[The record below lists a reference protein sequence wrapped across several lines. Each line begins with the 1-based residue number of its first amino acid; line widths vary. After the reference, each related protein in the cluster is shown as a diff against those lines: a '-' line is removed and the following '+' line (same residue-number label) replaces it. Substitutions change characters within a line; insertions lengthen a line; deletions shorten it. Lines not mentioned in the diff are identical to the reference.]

1 MFQSL
6 TFPPHPAGMRT
17 QLQNQEAR
25 NDSVA
30 EWFEVFFRDWRN
42 RQSVGKGEVL
52 QVQAS
57 TVLIISDEVD
67 FSRRITARWQMERNV
82 PTFTLLSGDLWP
94 RFAVDVF
101 DVAIVGELRRDLLS
115 VVLEPLHSTGQPI
128 FCVCQDAATAQL
140 VRERWPRVAVLRSS
154 EHWLET
160 LVLASCEA
168 VHRSRSESRA
178 RAAEAACATLDRQ
191 ATLGRYMLEMRH
203 NLNNALTS
211 VLGNSDLLLLE
222 PGSHSAQT
230 RAQIETI
237 RNMTLRIHEIM
248 QRFSSLE
255 KEMHVVAQQ
264 AEQDSGKSY
273 AAVAAGT

>member
-1 MFQSL
+1 VE
-6 TFPPHPAGMRT
+6 TP
-17 QLQNQEAR
+17 
-25 NDSVA
+25 
-30 EWFEVFFRDWRN
+30 
-42 RQSVGKGEVL
+42 
-52 QVQAS
+52 
-57 TVLIISDEVD
+57 TVLIISDDVD
-67 FSRRITARWQMERNV
+67 FSRAVTTRWQMERNV

-101 DVAIVGELRRDLLS
+101 DVAIVGRLRRDLLS

-128 FCVCQDAATAQL
+128 FCVCHDSTTAQL
-140 VRERWPRVAVLRSS
+140 VRERWPRVSLLRPS

-160 LVLASCEA
+160 LVMAAAEA
-168 VHRSRSESRA
+168 VHRSRSECRA
-178 RAAEAACATLDRQ
+178 RAAELSCSVLQRE

-222 PGSHSAQT
+222 PGSLSAQT

-255 KEMHVVAQQ
+255 KEMNVVAQQ
-264 AEQDSGKSY
+264 AVQDSGKTY
-273 AAVAAGT
+273 AAMAAGD

>member
-1 MFQSL
+1 
-6 TFPPHPAGMRT
+6 
-17 QLQNQEAR
+17 
-25 NDSVA
+25 
-30 EWFEVFFRDWRN
+30 
-42 RQSVGKGEVL
+42 
-52 QVQAS
+52 VQAP
-57 TVLIISDEVD
+57 TVLIIADEAD

-94 RFAVDVF
+94 RFAVDAF

-115 VVLEPLHSTGQPI
+115 VVLEPLHSTGQPV
-128 FCVCQDAATAQL
+128 FCVCLDASMAHL
-140 VRERWPRVAVLRSS
+140 VRQRWPRISVLRRS

-160 LVLASCEA
+160 LVLSACEA
-168 VHRSRSESRA
+168 VQRSRAESRA
-178 RAAEAACATLDRQ
+178 RAAELSCATLDRQ
-191 ATLGRYMLEMRH
+191 ATLGRYMVEMRH

-222 PGSHSAQT
+222 PGSLSAQT

-255 KEMHVVAQQ
+255 KEMYVVAQQ

-273 AAVAAGT
+273 AATAGGI

>member
-1 MFQSL
+1 ME
-6 TFPPHPAGMRT
+6 TP
-17 QLQNQEAR
+17 
-25 NDSVA
+25 
-30 EWFEVFFRDWRN
+30 
-42 RQSVGKGEVL
+42 
-52 QVQAS
+52 

-67 FSRRITARWQMERNV
+67 FSRRVTARWQMERHV
-82 PTFTLLSGDLWP
+82 PTFTLLSGELWP

-128 FCVCQDAATAQL
+128 FCVSHDATTAQL
-140 VRERWPRVAVLRSS
+140 VRERWPRVSILRPS

-160 LVLASCEA
+160 LVLAASEA
-168 VHRSRSESRA
+168 VHRSRAESRA
-178 RAAEAACATLDRQ
+178 RAAELSCATLDRH

-203 NLNNALTS
+203 SLNNALTS

-222 PGSHSAQT
+222 PGSLSAQT

-255 KEMHVVAQQ
+255 KEMNVVAQQ
-264 AEQDSGKSY
+264 AENDSGKSY
-273 AAVAAGT
+273 AAVASGD

>member
-1 MFQSL
+1 
-6 TFPPHPAGMRT
+6 
-17 QLQNQEAR
+17 
-25 NDSVA
+25 
-30 EWFEVFFRDWRN
+30 
-42 RQSVGKGEVL
+42 L
-52 QVQAS
+52 QVQAP

-82 PTFTLLSGDLWP
+82 PTFTLLSGELWP

-101 DVAIVGELRRDLLS
+101 DVAIVGDLRRDLLS
-115 VVLEPLHSTGQPI
+115 VVLEPLHSTSQPI

-140 VRERWPRVAVLRSS
+140 VHERWPRIAILRRS

-160 LVLASCEA
+160 LVLSANEA
-168 VHRSRSESRA
+168 VHRSRAESRA
-178 RAAEAACATLDRQ
+178 RAAESACATLDRQ
-191 ATLGRYMLEMRH
+191 ATLGRYMVEMRH

-222 PGSHSAQT
+222 PGSLSHQT

-255 KEMHVVAQQ
+255 KEMNVVAQQ

-273 AAVAAGT
+273 AVAAAGG

>member
-1 MFQSL
+1 M
-6 TFPPHPAGMRT
+6 
-17 QLQNQEAR
+17 
-25 NDSVA
+25 
-30 EWFEVFFRDWRN
+30 
-42 RQSVGKGEVL
+42 
-52 QVQAS
+52 QAP

-82 PTFTLLSGDLWP
+82 PSFTLLSGELWP

-101 DVAIVGELRRDLLS
+101 DVAIVGDLRRDVLS
-115 VVLEPLHSTGQPI
+115 VVLEPLHSTSQPV
-128 FCVCQDAATAQL
+128 FCVCQDAATTQL
-140 VRERWPRVAVLRSS
+140 VHERWPRIIILRPS

-160 LVLASCEA
+160 LVLAAAEA
-168 VHRSRSESRA
+168 VHRARAESRA
-178 RAAEAACATLDRQ
+178 RTSENTCAMLERQ

-222 PGSHSAQT
+222 PGSFSAQT

-255 KEMHVVAQQ
+255 KEMNVVAQQ

-273 AAVAAGT
+273 AAAAAGH